1 MVQQIH
7 THCGSAHCA
16 AIRFVWRLV
25 RITPKLLQ
33 APNYTPRIPP
43 PAHSTKTVA
52 SHPCAPLQA
61 HSASYRS
68 EAPGML
74 TFRPTTFCS
83 ASLARSTYVT
93 VTGCPFLY
101 ENMTP
106 PANTPPSKTSQ
117 VTKVIR
123 LVSVCSTSVTY
134 SPPQLP
140 NPPCESSLQSCSILT
155 HEMSPSLDALS
166 AGPARTLPQTC
177 VSSAYK
183 QTNSGGTREATT
195 GNKKAMLRPTAR
207 SHTSYGPTPS
217 CQDCPSPYKECVT
230 PPHPSTRSQWFSASC
245 SVSKLLHSS
254 THPSKYLDCTGAEYD
269 LHSSPLGSCSG
280 VSCPLLTIL
289 SMSPKAAASDPVL
302 PPPAHPTCLIHE

>member
-166 AGPARTLPQTC
+166 AGPART
-177 VSSAYK
+177 
-183 QTNSGGTREATT
+183 
-195 GNKKAMLRPTAR
+195 
-207 SHTSYGPTPS
+207 SYGPTPS